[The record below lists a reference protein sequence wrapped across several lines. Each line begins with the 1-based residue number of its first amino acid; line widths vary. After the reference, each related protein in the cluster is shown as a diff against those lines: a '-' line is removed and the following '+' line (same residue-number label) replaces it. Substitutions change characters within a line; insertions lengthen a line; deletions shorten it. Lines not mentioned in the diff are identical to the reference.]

1 MTVHREQSQSR
12 SCRLVHDV
20 LMKRKMLIA
29 LAACMSLSACASS
42 VPESVVQ
49 STLLTSTSTTIVEIP
64 EETIP
69 TTTTTVAPIPRT
81 ALPKLV
87 NCPLQKISS
96 DTSEVFKEIIRCVD
110 GWAVGIP
117 QRFVEKFN
125 GDTNVEAEWVLTN
138 KPGKWTV
145 VGVCHIYHPM
155 TATMTICNNPYNDNP
170 VDDTLVPPMPVQCVL
185 WFGASLTD
193 KIPETGCPEDSYS

>member
-1 MTVHREQSQSR
+1 
-12 SCRLVHDV
+12 
-20 LMKRKMLIA
+20 MKRKMLIA